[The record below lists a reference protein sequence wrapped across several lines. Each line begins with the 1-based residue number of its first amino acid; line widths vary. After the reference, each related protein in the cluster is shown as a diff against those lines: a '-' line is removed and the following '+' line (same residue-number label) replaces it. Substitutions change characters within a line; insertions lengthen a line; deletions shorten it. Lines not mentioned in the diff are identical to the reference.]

1 MNSFSRRN
9 VLRAAGVSVGL
20 PAFASLPVSKTS
32 AQVVQG
38 ESAGAS
44 STKAK
49 RRMVCIGNMLG
60 FYPDAFW
67 PQQPAENLSSS
78 SKRLSNGLIEHRQM
92 RFGESSQSLAEI
104 EDQLTVISGLDHGLK
119 GGHFAIHAFLSGVRQ
134 IDAHTM
140 PLANIT
146 LDQFAA
152 QSISGQT
159 RFPTLTIGSE
169 SGIHGGCQ
177 LSWTRS
183 GTRVPP
189 IPGPQQLFETL
200 FVGTDPKQKQA
211 AADRIG
217 LQNSILDL
225 VHGSAK
231 EIEKQL
237 DRQDQQKLDEYL
249 TSVRDVEQRLALR
262 RSWFDVPKPDAPFD
276 QPKNRNLVEDLPLL
290 YDLIVLALQTDSTRI
305 ATLEIGGDFNPN
317 DLGIKG
323 GYHALSHHGK
333 RQENI
338 DKLIAIERYQVEQ
351 FTRFIDKLANTN
363 DEHGP
368 LLDQTSVLFGSG
380 MGNANSHTNSNL
392 PLVMAGG
399 GGKQGRW
406 LAFDEQANDRP
417 PLTNL
422 YVSLLQDFGV
432 ETDSFATSTGTL
444 RGWA

>member
-1 MNSFSRRN
+1 MSSFSRRN

-20 PAFASLPVSKTS
+20 PAFASLSVHEAS
-32 AQVVQG
+32 ADEDKRKPEG
-38 ESAGAS
+38 
-44 STKAK
+44 TKAK

-67 PQQPAENLSSS
+67 PKQSAEPDSSS
-78 SKRLSNGLIEHRQM
+78 TTQVSQGLVEHHQM

-104 EDQLTVISGLDHGLK
+104 EEQLTIISGLDHGLK

-134 IDAHTM
+134 VDAHTM
-140 PLANIT
+140 PMANIT

-152 QSISGQT
+152 QSVSGQT

-169 SGIHGGCQ
+169 TGIHGGCQ

-200 FVGTDPKQKQA
+200 FVGTDPKKKQA
-211 AADRIG
+211 AAERIG
-217 LQNSILDL
+217 LKNSILDL
-225 VHGSAK
+225 VHWNANDLK
-231 EIEKQL
+231 KRLNQQ
-237 DRQDQQKLDEYL
+237 DRHKLDEYL
-249 TSVRDVEQRLALR
+249 TSVRDVEERLALR
-262 RSWFDVPKPDAPFD
+262 RNWIDVPKPEAPFD
-276 QPKNRNLVEDLPLL
+276 SPKNRNLVEDLPLL

-323 GYHALSHHGK
+323 GYHALSHHGQ

-338 DKLIAIERYQVEQ
+338 NKLVAIERYQVEQ
-351 FTRFIDKLANTN
+351 FTRFVNKLASTH
-363 DEHGP
+363 DEYGP

-392 PLVMAGG
+392 PLVVAGG
-399 GGKQGRW
+399 GGKNGRL
-406 LAFDEQANDRP
+406 LAFDERARDRP
-417 PLTNL
+417 PLTNFF
-422 YVSLLQDFGV
+422 VSMLQDFGV
-432 ETDSFATSTGTL
+432 ETDAFATSTGTL